1 MRRTRRQWV
10 YRLRTRYA
18 RQSRRNS
25 YGNSKSGYGARK
37 TPADQGDIGHDTPKQ
52 HTPIGKNTQATHYSL
67 GLHSTEATAAR
78 PTSQALRATLAT

>member
-25 YGNSKSGYGARK
+25 YPTLKSGYGARR
-37 TPADQGDIGHDTPKQ
+37 TPADYGDIGHDTPKQ
-52 HTPIGKNTQATHYSL
+52 HRPLGKNTQATHYSL
-67 GLHSTEATAAR
+67 LLQQGGHGGYIAGATG
-78 PTSQALRATLAT
+78 